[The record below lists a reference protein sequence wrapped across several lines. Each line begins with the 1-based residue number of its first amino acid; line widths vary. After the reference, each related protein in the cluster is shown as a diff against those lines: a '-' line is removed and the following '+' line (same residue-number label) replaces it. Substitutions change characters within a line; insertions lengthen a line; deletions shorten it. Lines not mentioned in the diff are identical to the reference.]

1 ITGKLG
7 IKTIDTG
14 EITLDNVHVPQD
26 NRVGNEGE
34 GFKIAMSALDNG
46 RFTVAAGAVGLI
58 KACIESSVSYSR
70 SRNAFQREIG
80 KFQLI
85 QEHIAYMQA
94 NYDISQLLVYKVAWM
109 KNVGIRNTRETSM
122 AKWVATNNALDAA
135 DRAIQIHGANGY
147 SSDYSVERY
156 WRNARGALIY
166 EGTNE
171 IQKLIQAGYVLGYR
185 KDTPLRCDLPPA

>member
-1 ITGKLG
+1 
-7 IKTIDTG
+7 
-14 EITLDNVHVPQD
+14 
-26 NRVGNEGE
+26 
-34 GFKIAMSALDNG
+34 
-46 RFTVAAGAVGLI
+46 
-58 KACIESSVSYSR
+58 